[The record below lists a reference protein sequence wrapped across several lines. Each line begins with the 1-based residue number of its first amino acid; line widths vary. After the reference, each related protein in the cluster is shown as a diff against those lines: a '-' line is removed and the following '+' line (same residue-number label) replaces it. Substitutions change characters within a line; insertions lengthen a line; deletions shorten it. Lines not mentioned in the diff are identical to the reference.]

1 MTTRARPG
9 SDAEPTEVYDP
20 QKNPPPRPRSP
31 TKKGQGVE
39 LATPTEVSPPRLPQG
54 SEAQVVPPPAA
65 VVSLKQDASGPIQV
79 FSMKAAAARPEEP
92 REVKQHQVKIRPLSE
107 LAPRHPTPPG
117 GLGYIAPPRDPR
129 QAQKRRVRD
138 YVIWGSLAVILGC
151 AIMIGVW
158 FLAR

>member
-1 MTTRARPG
+1 MTARARPP

-20 QKNPPPRPRSP
+20 QKNPPRPRSP

-39 LATPTEVSPPRLPQG
+39 IATPTELSPPRRLVGPD
-54 SEAQVVPPPAA
+54 AQVGPPPA
-65 VVSLKQDASGPIQV
+65 VGSPGRDASGPIQV
-79 FSMKAAAARPEEP
+79 FSMKAADARSEEP
-92 REVKQHQVKIRPLSE
+92 REVKQHQVKLRPLSE

-129 QAQKRRVRD
+129 QAQRRRWRD

-158 FLAR
+158 FLGR